1 MSIYRARS
9 KCPICSREEEVWFQN
24 GKIERLDIVECPKCE
39 NIYEAGDFISA
50 YLELRQNST
59 ISSNYAMMMSNVSVP
74 TTT

>member
-1 MSIYRARS
+1 MPYLLS
-9 KCPICSREEEVWFQN
+9 KEEVWFQN
-24 GKIERLDIVECPKCE
+24 GKIEPLDIVECPKCE

-50 YLELRQNST
+50 FLELRQNST